1 MYVDNTRAHI
11 YRRRYV
17 ILQRQFR
24 MRAMYERPSRPG
36 LSPPLPT
43 ESERAAELGAA
54 LEAAPAPARAFDL
67 RDPKHFPPMR
77 PERADPA
84 AH

>member
-1 MYVDNTRAHI
+1 MSWYIVQAVHAVRA
-11 YRRRYV
+11 
-17 ILQRQFR
+17 
-24 MRAMYERPSRPG
+24 PG
-36 LSPPLPT
+36 LSLRLPT

-77 PERADPA
+77 PERPERADPA